1 MRAFAPLIVVV
12 LPIAACSRVEAAQA
26 ADPALFDP
34 IATVVMHP
42 RCINCHQDESPRQTD
57 ASDLRLCSNHPK
69 PLGGH

>member
-42 RCINCHQDESPRQTD
+42 RCINCHQD
-57 ASDLRLCSNHPK
+57 
-69 PLGGH
+69 